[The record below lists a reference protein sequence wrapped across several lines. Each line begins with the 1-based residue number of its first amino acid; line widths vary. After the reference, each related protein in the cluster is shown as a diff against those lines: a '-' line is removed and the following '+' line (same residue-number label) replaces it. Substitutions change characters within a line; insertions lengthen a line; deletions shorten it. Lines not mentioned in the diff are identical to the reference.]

1 MTVVGPI
8 LGGFVTQYLGWRW
21 TCWISLMLGGVALA
35 FSCIMKETYAPV
47 ILRKK
52 AARLRKETDDTR
64 WWCRYDYKVPLK
76 DTMKTNLSRPF
87 VMAVLEPIWYV
98 PSYHRNGHKSDL
110 SDSIFWNLYIGVV
123 YGILYLCFTSYP
135 IVFGEIRGWS
145 LGVSG
150 LAFLGIGI
158 GTIVTI
164 VCEPFLRRM
173 IQSHRKDPETGEV
186 FPEAMVSAVCIGSIL
201 IPIGELWFAWT
212 CSPASIPWPAPIAA
226 GIFFGAGNTCVFI
239 YSSNYITFSYGIF
252 AASALAGNS
261 LIRSILGGIMPL
273 IATYMYDSLGPNWA
287 GTLLGLLEV
296 ACIPIPFIFWKYGY
310 KIRQKSI
317 FIRSMQE
324 DQRRLRG
331 KREARDARNAILEDV
346 IEGGVEPQDIEK
358 GGAHTNIKV
367 EE

>member
-1 MTVVGPI
+1 MFP
-8 LGGFVTQYLGWRW
+8 LPDD
-21 TCWISLMLGGVALA
+21 VAIAL
-35 FSCIMKETYAPV
+35 T
-47 ILRKK
+47 
-52 AARLRKETDDTR
+52 
-64 WWCRYDYKVPLK
+64 
-76 DTMKTNLSRPF
+76 
-87 VMAVLEPIWYV
+87 
-98 PSYHRNGHKSDL
+98 L

-158 GTIVTI
+158 GTLITI
-164 VCEPFLRRM
+164 ACEPFFRRM
-173 IQSHRKDPETGEV
+173 IQSHKKDPETGEV
-186 FPEAMVSAVCIGSIL
+186 FPEAMVSAVCVGSIL
-201 IPIGELWFAWT
+201 IPVGELWFAWT

-239 YSSNYITFSYGIF
+239 YSSNYLTFSYGIF

-273 IATYMYDSLGPNWA
+273 IATYMYNSLGPNWS

-296 ACIPIPFIFWKYGY
+296 GCIPIPFIFWKYGY
-310 KIRQKSI
+310 RIRQKSV

-324 DQRRLRG
+324 DQRRLKG
-331 KREARDARNAILEDV
+331 KREARDASNRVTED
-346 IEGGVEPQDIEK
+346 IAENSGEPQDIEK
-358 GGAHTNIKV
+358 GGAHVKV